1 MMKNEPETARARVI
15 SREALADILRTRH
28 ASDTVVFTNGC
39 FDILHVGHAR
49 ALEAA
54 RALGDVLV
62 VSVNDDASVRRLKG
76 VERPLVPQAER
87 AEMVAALRSVTY
99 VTIFEEDT
107 PVETLAVLRPDVHV
121 KSGDY
126 RAEDLPETPTVLSY
140 GGRVEIVPFVEG
152 LSTTDIV
159 ARVRERYR

>member
-1 MMKNEPETARARVI
+1 METEPQTARARVI
-15 SREALADILRTRH
+15 NREALAAVLRERH
-28 ASDTVVFTNGC
+28 ASDTVIFTNGC
-39 FDILHVGHAR
+39 FDILHVGHVR

-54 RALGDVLV
+54 RALGDILV
-62 VSVNDDASVRRLKG
+62 VGVNSDASVRRLKG
-76 VERPLVPQAER
+76 ARRPLVPQAER
-87 AEMVAALRSVTY
+87 AEMVAALRSVCY
-99 VTIFEEDT
+99 VTLFEEDT
-107 PVETLAVLRPDVHV
+107 PVETLALLQPDVHV

-126 RAEDLPETPTVLSY
+126 RAEDLPETPTVLAH